1 MNAMTLSEHYRAL
14 ENLYLSAPINKMFEP
29 RIKIGEG
36 SASVSIEVRPEYFHA
51 ANAVHGA
58 LYFKLLDDAAFFA
71 VNSLVTNVFVLTV
84 QFHLHFLRPVSE
96 GIMLANGVVIQDSP
110 RLYVAESQVENSDQK
125 VIARG
130 SGTFIRSKSPL
141 EPEIGYRL

>member
-1 MNAMTLSEHYRAL
+1 MTSSEHYRAL
-14 ENLYLSAPINKMFEP
+14 EKLYLAAPINKMFAP
-29 RIKIGEG
+29 SIKIGEG
-36 SASVSIEVRPEYFHA
+36 SATVEIEVRPQYFHA

-71 VNSLVTNVFVLTV
+71 VNSLVTDVFVLTV
-84 QFHLHFLRPVSE
+84 QFNLHLMRPVSD
-96 GIMLANGVVIQDSP
+96 GIMLSKGVVIQDSP
-110 RLYVAESQVENSDQK
+110 RLYIAESHLEDSNQK

-141 EPEIGYRL
+141 EPEIGYVL